1 MEEPLPTSTPSRL
14 GEICV
19 TIGKI
24 SPAQLA
30 EVLAQQ
36 KQTGQ
41 RFGDI
46 LRDRG
51 YVGERDIAE
60 AMALQLGVPFHDLEN
75 TPAQDSVAAL
85 LPAQAA
91 LTFVMLPLSLG
102 ENSTVRLA
110 MLNPADTEAI
120 ELAARLTGK
129 TPEPVLCEGA
139 VLRRALGAMYG
150 GTRALLASDGGTATD
165 TTPILFPL
173 AFGGDDYTAAA
184 TMTATATALSPVQ
197 TAISAL
203 SHVSGADD
211 TVAAARDLLA
221 TLLDEAVQIGAT
233 AIAMEPVG
241 GYAQVAYRLP
251 HRQQRRAVL
260 RSSHRL
266 PRPAQTALLAEI
278 KRQANADPA
287 ERRRPQRGWLAPLV
301 EAGMPPLDLRVSLLP
316 ELHGERVLIQL
327 LRRDPVE
334 AHLLERFHLPP
345 REATALGELLAR
357 RGGLV
362 LITGQYWLET
372 LSALA
377 GVFSADEN
385 ALARTVTTCEQAVRY
400 ELPHLSQ
407 YVVEPMESSPEAIA
421 IAVANAVDALQGQD
435 PDVLITGA
443 SAAHPRIAAAVCRV
457 SSVASATSPLVL
469 VGISSAGDALDTA
482 GAATALKQ
490 AVGSEVAANALLGV
504 YTERRLRRLC
514 LSCRELV
521 EADDATAARLGIEP
535 GESVYRA
542 VGCARCEKTGYAGEF
557 DVQEVLTCDNGF
569 TRLLRENVDAWT
581 LRHYAAAHG
590 MVTLK
595 DTAVARVRAGLTSPA
610 ELIAQGIV

>member
-1 MEEPLPTSTPSRL
+1 MEDQLLSEPTPSRL

-19 TIGKI
+19 TLGKI
-24 SPAQLA
+24 SPTQLV
-30 EVLAQQ
+30 EVLTQQ

-60 AMALQLGVPFHDLEN
+60 AMAVQLGVPFHDLEN
-75 TPAQDSVAAL
+75 TPAQESVAAL

-91 LTFVMLPLSLG
+91 LTFVMLPVRMG
-102 ENSTVRLA
+102 ENDQMRLA

-120 ELAARLTGK
+120 EVATRLSGK
-129 TPEPVLCEGA
+129 TPEPVLCESA
-139 VLRRALGAMYG
+139 VLRRALSAIYG
-150 GTRALLASDGGTATD
+150 SAAGDALS
-165 TTPILFPL
+165 PL
-173 AFGGDDYTAAA
+173 PFGGDEYAAA
-184 TMTATATALSPVQ
+184 AAMTATATALSPVQ
-197 TAISAL
+197 TALAAL
-203 SHVSGADD
+203 SHVSGVDD
-211 TVAAARDLLA
+211 ISGAARELLA
-221 TLLDEAVQIGAT
+221 ALLDEAVQIGAMSV
-233 AIAMEPVG
+233 AIEPVG
-241 GYAQVAYRLP
+241 GYAQIAYRLP

-260 RSSHRL
+260 RSAHRL

-278 KRQANADPA
+278 KREANADPA
-287 ERRRPQRGWLAPLV
+287 ERRRPQRGWLPPIT
-301 EAGMPPLDLRVSLLP
+301 EAGMPLLDLRVSLLP

-327 LRRDPVE
+327 LRRDPVQ
-334 AHLLERFHLPP
+334 AHLLERFQLPN
-345 REATALGELLAR
+345 AQKTALADLLAR

-362 LITGQYWLET
+362 LVTGQHWLET
-372 LSALA
+372 LYNLA

-385 ALARTVTTCEQAVRY
+385 ATGRTVATCEQAVRY

-421 IAVANAVDALQGQD
+421 IAVANAVDALLSQD
-435 PDVLITGA
+435 PDVVIANA

-469 VGISSAGDALDTA
+469 VGISAAGDALDTA

-521 EADDATAARLGIEP
+521 EADDATATRLGIEP
-535 GESVYRA
+535 GENVYRA
-542 VGCARCEKTGYAGEF
+542 VGCARCEKTGYVGEF
-557 DVQEVLTCDNGF
+557 DVQEVLVCDNGF

-590 MVTLK
+590 MVALK